1 MLNSRVFYLSIAIF
15 CFALLG
21 GAYYLQHVEKQ
32 FPCPFCILQRYAYL
46 GIALVCLIAAVHGPQ
61 GSNSTA
67 LNGSRGGLSS
77 GQLWQRIYGVL
88 IALFADTGI
97 ALAVWQLLKAS
108 NDKSCGADAVAE
120 FVNSLPPAG
129 WYSDYFFANGGC
141 SDVWPPILGVSLAM
155 WSAICFTVLSII
167 GMLSIKTAFKK

>member
-46 GIALVCLIAAVHGPQ
+46 SIGLVCLIAAAHGPK
-61 GSNSTA
+61 SA
-67 LNGSRGGLSS
+67 LLDG
-77 GQLWQRIYGVL
+77 QRIGLIQQRFYGAFVT
-88 IALFADTGI
+88 LFAATGI

-120 FVNSLPPAG
+120 FVNGLPPAG

-155 WSAICFTVLSII
+155 WSAICFSALAII
-167 GMLSIKTAFKK
+167 GVLSIKTTLKK